1 MSSSAL
7 SLCFYSDMSVYADF
21 IEILS
26 GVLGVVLP
34 SVVSISFVSGSLAL
48 AFLPKMFP
56 SFLEE
61 NIVDLINLF

>member
-7 SLCFYSDMSVYADF
+7 SFCFYSDMSVYADF

-34 SVVSISFVSGSLAL
+34 SVSSSLVSGSLAL